1 MSDNSGSRDNQQP
14 AATTVEAYQQAT
26 LAIRSGHHRTHEAE
40 HSEALFLTSSY
51 VFENAELAAK
61 HFNNELQGNVY
72 SRYTNPT
79 VRAFEERLAAMEG
92 GEQAV
97 ATSSG
102 MAASLSVVMAL
113 LQSGD
118 HILCSKDVFG
128 STRVMLNNY
137 IVKFGV
143 EVSYV
148 SLTDLDAWQQAIQ
161 PNTKMLF
168 CETPSNPMSEIADL
182 EALAALSKKA
192 GALFVVDNCF
202 CTPVLQ
208 KPLEWGA
215 DIVVHS
221 ATKYLDGQGR
231 CLGGAVVGNS
241 ELMEKIVGFLRAAGP
256 TMSPFNAWVF
266 LKGLETLRIRMQ
278 AHSANAAEL
287 AAWLNDHPKVTKVFY
302 AGLKE
307 HPGHLLAKKQQT
319 DFGGVLSFEVAGGRE
334 QAWRVIDNTRM
345 LSLTANLGDTKTTIV
360 HPATT
365 THGRLSDE
373 ERQQAGIGENLIR
386 IAVGLED
393 IVDIKNDLQ
402 LGLDLI

>member
-1 MSDNSGSRDNQQP
+1 MSDSGSKDNNQP
-14 AATTVEAYQQAT
+14 TIVSVEAYQQAT
-26 LAIRSGHHRTHEAE
+26 LAIRSGYQRSHEAE
-40 HSEALFLTSSY
+40 HSEAMFLTSSY
-51 VFENAELAAK
+51 VFDSAELAAK
-61 HFNNELQGNVY
+61 HFSNELSGNVY

-79 VRAFEERLAAMEG
+79 VRAFEERLAVMEG

-102 MAASLSVVMAL
+102 MAATLSVVMSL

-143 EVSYV
+143 QVSYV

-168 CETPSNPMSEIADL
+168 CETPSNPMSEVADL
-182 EALAALSKKA
+182 EALAAMSKKA

-202 CTPVLQ
+202 CTPALQ
-208 KPLEWGA
+208 RPLQWGA
-215 DIVVHS
+215 DLVVHS

-241 ELMEKIVGFLRAAGP
+241 ELIEKIVGFLRAAGP

-287 AAWLNDHPKVTKVFY
+287 ASWLNNHPKVTKVFY
-302 AGLKE
+302 AGLE
-307 HPGHLLAKKQQT
+307 DHPGHGLAVKQQS
-319 DFGGVLSFEVAGGRE
+319 DFGGVVSFAVSGGRE
-334 QAWRVIDNTRM
+334 QAWAVIDNTRM

-373 ERQQAGIGENLIR
+373 ERQEAGIGQNLIR

>member
-1 MSDNSGSRDNQQP
+1 MSDSDSNDNKRP
-14 AATTVEAYQQAT
+14 AAESVAAYQQAT
-26 LAIRSGHHRTHEAE
+26 LAIRSGYQRSHEAE
-40 HSEALFLTSSY
+40 HSEAMFLTSSY
-51 VFENAELAAK
+51 VFDNAELAAK
-61 HFNNELQGNVY
+61 HFSNELQGNVY

-92 GEQAV
+92 AEQAV

-102 MAASLSVVMAL
+102 MAATLSVVMSL

-143 EVSYV
+143 QVSYV
-148 SLTDLDAWQQAIQ
+148 SLTDLDAWQQGIQ

-192 GALFVVDNCF
+192 RALFVVDNCF
-202 CTPVLQ
+202 CTPALQ
-208 KPLEWGA
+208 KPLQWGA

-231 CLGGAVVGNS
+231 CLGGAVVGSS
-241 ELMEKIVGFLRAAGP
+241 ELMEKVVGFLRAAGP

-287 AAWLNDHPKVTKVFY
+287 ASWLQKHPKVTKVFY
-302 AGLKE
+302 AGLE
-307 HPGHLLAKKQQT
+307 DHPGHSLAKKQQS
-319 DFGGVLSFEVAGGRE
+319 DFGGVVSFAVVGGRE
-334 QAWRVIDNTRM
+334 QAWAVIDNTRM

-402 LGLDLI
+402 LGLDAI

>member
-1 MSDNSGSRDNQQP
+1 MSDSDSKENNQP
-14 AATTVEAYQQAT
+14 GAASVEAYQQAT
-26 LAIRSGHHRTHEAE
+26 LAIRSGYQRTHEAE
-40 HSEALFLTSSY
+40 HSEAMFLTSSY
-51 VFENAELAAK
+51 VFDSAELASK
-61 HFNNELQGNVY
+61 HFSNELQGNVY

-102 MAASLSVVMAL
+102 MAATLSVVMAL
-113 LQSGD
+113 VQSGD

-143 EVSYV
+143 QVSYV

-182 EALAALSKKA
+182 EALSALSKKA

-208 KPLEWGA
+208 KPLQWGA

-231 CLGGAVVGNS
+231 CLGGALVGNT

-287 AAWLNDHPKVTKVFY
+287 ATWLNDHPKVTKVFY
-302 AGLKE
+302 AGLE
-307 HPGHLLAKKQQT
+307 DHPGHALAKKQQS
-319 DFGGVLSFEVAGGRE
+319 DFGGVLSFSVAGGRE
-334 QAWRVIDNTRM
+334 QAWKVIDNTRM

-373 ERQQAGIGENLIR
+373 DRQQDGIGENLIR

-393 IVDIKNDLQ
+393 IIDIKNDLQ

>member
-1 MSDNSGSRDNQQP
+1 MSDSDSNDNNRP
-14 AATTVEAYQQAT
+14 AAESVAAYQQAT
-26 LAIRSGHHRTHEAE
+26 LAIRSGYQRSHEAE
-40 HSEALFLTSSY
+40 HSEAMFLTSSY
-51 VFENAELAAK
+51 VFDNAELAAK
-61 HFNNELQGNVY
+61 HFSNELQGNVY

-102 MAASLSVVMAL
+102 MAATLSVVMSL

-143 EVSYV
+143 QVSYV
-148 SLTDLDAWQQAIQ
+148 SLTDLDAWQQGIQ
-161 PNTKMLF
+161 ANTKMLF

-202 CTPVLQ
+202 CTPALQ
-208 KPLEWGA
+208 KPLQWGA

-241 ELMEKIVGFLRAAGP
+241 ELMEKVVGFLRAAGP

-287 AAWLNDHPKVTKVFY
+287 ASWLQDHPKVTKVFY
-302 AGLKE
+302 AGLE
-307 HPGHLLAKKQQT
+307 DHPGHSLAKKQQS
-319 DFGGVLSFEVAGGRE
+319 DFGGVVSFAVVGGRE
-334 QAWRVIDNTRM
+334 QAWAVIDNTRM

-402 LGLDLI
+402 LGLDAI

>member
-1 MSDNSGSRDNQQP
+1 MSAQDDKLQQD
-14 AATTVEAYQQAT
+14 T
-26 LAIRSGHHRTHEAE
+26 LAIRGGYQRTHEDE

-51 VFENAELAAK
+51 VFENAEMAAK
-61 HFNNELQGNVY
+61 HFSNEIQGNVY

-79 VRAFEERLAAMEG
+79 VRTFEQRLAAMEG
-92 GEQAV
+92 AEQAV

-102 MAASLSVVMAL
+102 MAATLSVVMAL
-113 LQSGD
+113 LESGD
-118 HILCSKDVFG
+118 HIICSQDVFG
-128 STRVMLNNY
+128 STRVMLNSY

-148 SLTDLDAWQQAIQ
+148 SLTDLDAWQQALQ

-168 CETPSNPMSEIADL
+168 CETPSNPMSEVADL
-182 EALAALSKKA
+182 EALSAISKQA

-208 KPLEWGA
+208 KPLQWGA

-231 CLGGAVVGNS
+231 CLGGAVVGSS
-241 ELMEKIVGFLRAAGP
+241 ELMEKVVGFLRAAGP

-278 AHSANAAEL
+278 AHSANAAVL
-287 AAWLNDHPKVTKVFY
+287 AQWLNAHPKVTKVFY
-302 AGLKE
+302 AGLE
-307 HPGHLLAKKQQT
+307 DHPGHQLAKKQQS
-319 DFGGVLSFEVAGGRE
+319 DFGGVLSFRIQGGRE
-334 QAWRVIDNTRM
+334 QAWRVIDSTRVI
-345 LSLTANLGDTKTTIV
+345 SLTANLGDTKTTIV

-373 ERQQAGIGENLIR
+373 DRQQAGISDNLIR

-393 IVDIKNDLQ
+393 IVDIKNDLK

>member
-1 MSDNSGSRDNQQP
+1 MSAQDDKLQQD
-14 AATTVEAYQQAT
+14 T
-26 LAIRSGHHRTHEAE
+26 LAIRGGYQRTHEDE

-51 VFENAELAAK
+51 VFENAEMAAK
-61 HFNNELQGNVY
+61 HFSNEIQGNVY

-79 VRAFEERLAAMEG
+79 VRTFEQRLAAMEG
-92 GEQAV
+92 AEQAV

-102 MAASLSVVMAL
+102 MAATLSVVMAL
-113 LQSGD
+113 LESGD
-118 HILCSKDVFG
+118 HIICSQDVFG
-128 STRVMLNNY
+128 STRVMLNSY

-148 SLTDLDAWQQAIQ
+148 SLTDLDAWQQAIK

-168 CETPSNPMSEIADL
+168 CETPSNPMSEVADL
-182 EALAALSKKA
+182 EALSAISKQA

-208 KPLEWGA
+208 KPLQWGA

-231 CLGGAVVGNS
+231 CLGGAVVGS
-241 ELMEKIVGFLRAAGP
+241 SLLMEKVVGFLRAAGP

-287 AAWLNDHPKVTKVFY
+287 ALWLNAHPKVTKVFY
-302 AGLKE
+302 AGLE
-307 HPGHLLAKKQQT
+307 GHPGHLLAKKQQS
-319 DFGGVLSFEVAGGRE
+319 DFGGVVSFRIQGGRE
-334 QAWRVIDNTRM
+334 EAWRVIDSTRVI
-345 LSLTANLGDTKTTIV
+345 SLTANLGDTKTTIV

-373 ERQQAGIGENLIR
+373 DRQQAGISDNLIR

-393 IVDIKNDLQ
+393 IVDIKNDLKR
-402 LGLDLI
+402 GLDLI

>member
-1 MSDNSGSRDNQQP
+1 MSDSSDSKQNNQTD
-14 AATTVEAYQQAT
+14 AAVDAYQQAT
-26 LAIRSGHHRTHEAE
+26 LAIRSGYQRSHEAE

-61 HFNNELQGNVY
+61 HFSDELKGNVY
-72 SRYTNPT
+72 SRYSNPS
-79 VRAFEERLAAMEG
+79 VRAFEQRLAAMEG
-92 GEQAV
+92 GQQAV
-97 ATSSG
+97 GTSSG
-102 MAASLSVVMAL
+102 MAATLSVVMAL

-128 STRVMLNNY
+128 STRVMLNKY

-143 EVSYV
+143 EVTYV
-148 SLTDLDAWQQAIQ
+148 SLTDLDAWQQAVQ

-287 AAWLNDHPKVTKVFY
+287 AAWLNSHPKVSKVFY
-302 AGLKE
+302 AGLE
-307 HPGHLLAKKQQT
+307 DHPGHSLAKKQQS
-319 DFGGVLSFEVAGGRE
+319 DFGGVLSFAVAGGRE
-334 QAWRVIDNTRM
+334 QAWTVIDNTRM
-345 LSLTANLGDTKTTIV
+345 LSLTANLGDPKTTIV

-365 THGRLSDE
+365 THGRLSAE

-393 IVDIKNDLQ
+393 IVDIKNDLE
-402 LGLDLI
+402 LGLNRI

>member
-1 MSDNSGSRDNQQP
+1 MSDSGSKDNNQP
-14 AATTVEAYQQAT
+14 TNLSVEAYQQAT
-26 LAIRSGHHRTHEAE
+26 LAIRSGYQRSHEAE
-40 HSEALFLTSSY
+40 HSEAMFLTSSY
-51 VFENAELAAK
+51 VFDSAELAAK
-61 HFNNELQGNVY
+61 HFSNELSGNVY

-79 VRAFEERLAAMEG
+79 VRAFEERLAVMEG

-102 MAASLSVVMAL
+102 MAATLSVVMSL

-143 EVSYV
+143 QVSYV

-168 CETPSNPMSEIADL
+168 CETPSNPMSEVADL
-182 EALAALSKKA
+182 EALAAMSKKA

-202 CTPVLQ
+202 CTPALQ
-208 KPLEWGA
+208 RPLQWGA
-215 DIVVHS
+215 DLVVHS

-241 ELMEKIVGFLRAAGP
+241 ELIEKIVGFLRAAGP

-287 AAWLNDHPKVTKVFY
+287 ASWLNNHPKVTKVFY
-302 AGLKE
+302 AGLE
-307 HPGHLLAKKQQT
+307 DHPGHGLAVKQQS
-319 DFGGVLSFEVAGGRE
+319 DFGGVVSFAVSGGRE
-334 QAWRVIDNTRM
+334 QAWKVIDNTRM

-373 ERQQAGIGENLIR
+373 ERQEAGIGQNLIR

>member
-1 MSDNSGSRDNQQP
+1 MADKKLQQDS
-14 AATTVEAYQQAT
+14 V
-26 LAIRSGHHRTHEAE
+26 AIRGGYQRTQENE

-51 VFENAELAAK
+51 VFENAEMAAAQ
-61 HFNNELQGNVY
+61 FSNEVDGNVY

-79 VRAFEERLAAMEG
+79 VRAFEERLAAMEE

-97 ATSSG
+97 ATASG
-102 MAASLSVVMAL
+102 MAATLSVVMAL

-118 HILCSKDVFG
+118 HIICSQDVFG

-137 IVKFGV
+137 ITKFGI

-148 SLTDLDAWQQAIQ
+148 SLTDLDSWQQAVQ
-161 PNTKMLF
+161 PNTRMLF
-168 CETPSNPMSEIADL
+168 CETPSNPMSEVADL
-182 EALAALSKKA
+182 EALSAIARGA
-192 GALFVVDNCF
+192 DALFVVDNCF

-208 KPLEWGA
+208 KPLQWGA

-231 CLGGAVVGNS
+231 CLGGAVVGS
-241 ELMEKIVGFLRAAGP
+241 GELMDKVLGFLRAAGP

-287 AAWLNDHPKVTKVFY
+287 AAWLAQHPKVSRVYF
-302 AGLKE
+302 AGLE
-307 HPGHLLAKKQQT
+307 DHPGHQLAKKQQS
-319 DFGGVLSFEVAGGRE
+319 DFGGVVSFTVKGGRE
-334 QAWRVIDNTRM
+334 EAWRVLDNTRM
-345 LSLTANLGDTKTTIV
+345 LSLTANLGDTKSTIV

-373 ERQQAGIGENLIR
+373 ERQQAGITDSLVR

-393 IVDIKNDLQ
+393 IEDIKTDLNR
-402 LGLDLI
+402 GLDLI